1 MLHPI
6 PAKPI
11 TVQVPDK
18 LYRRLTQRAQQTR
31 RTVEDEL
38 LDAAIGG
45 FPLNDELP
53 PDLEDEI
60 QHLAVLSN
68 EVLVRVAGSHL
79 PPDRASKLEQ
89 IHRTAQMRALSATER
104 ALELELTR
112 EYERAMLLRARAVR
126 LLADRGFDVSPTVA
140 PPA

>member
-38 LDAAIGG
+38 LDAAVGG
-45 FPLNDELP
+45 LPLNDELP

-60 QHLAVLSN
+60 QLGRATVVALHLNRSALVLARSDWVAV
-68 EVLVRVAGSHL
+68 GWH
-79 PPDRASKLEQ
+79 PPGE
-89 IHRTAQMRALSATER
+89 
-104 ALELELTR
+104 
-112 EYERAMLLRARAVR
+112 
-126 LLADRGFDVSPTVA
+126 
-140 PPA
+140 